1 MVRLIGMLQLQV
13 MDSKGLSINTLP
25 VSMRNALPVNVY
37 VLLVNFMTCN
47 M

>member
-13 MDSKGLSINTLP
+13 LDSKSLSINTLP
-25 VSMRNALPVNVY
+25 VSINALPVNVY